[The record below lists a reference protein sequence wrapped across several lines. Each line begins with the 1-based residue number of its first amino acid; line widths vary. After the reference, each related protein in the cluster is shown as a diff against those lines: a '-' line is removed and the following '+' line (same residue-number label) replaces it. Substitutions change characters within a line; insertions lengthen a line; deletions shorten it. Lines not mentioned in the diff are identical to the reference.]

1 MKKRIIAP
9 MLGLTLA
16 VCLSACGGSSEPA
29 PEPEEPAVTEEAE
42 AQAPASDAI
51 VLSWDDPGEYGQ
63 EITLNAGTADAYA
76 YYGYYLQ
83 PGTYT
88 VTNHSDSQA
97 VQVSVYEDGI
107 NVTEEGWEE
116 PVTGDTRPIVLM
128 QGDTGSLTIG
138 ENEYIKLSDG
148 STDVEFVPAD

>member
-1 MKKRIIAP
+1 MVPLRR
-9 MLGLTLA
+9 
-16 VCLSACGGSSEPA
+16 
-29 PEPEEPAVTEEAE
+29 
-42 AQAPASDAI
+42 
-51 VLSWDDPGEYGQ
+51 
-63 EITLNAGTADAYA
+63 
-76 YYGYYLQ
+76 
-83 PGTYT
+83 
-88 VTNHSDSQA
+88 SQA